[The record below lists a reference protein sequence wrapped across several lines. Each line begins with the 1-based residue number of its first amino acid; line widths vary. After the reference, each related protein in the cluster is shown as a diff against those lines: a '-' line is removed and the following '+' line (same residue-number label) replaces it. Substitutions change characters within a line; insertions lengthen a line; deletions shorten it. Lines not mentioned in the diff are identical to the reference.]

1 MTREE
6 LQAFEDV
13 LAVEVLD
20 DDSLDDRRQ
29 RVLNHVRLLVR
40 QDARNRD
47 KIRRMVAWLRR
58 MKDKI
63 DDALAMADEVLSTE
77 NGETDDEEGNGN
89 DGSR

>member
-47 KIRRMVAWLRR
+47 KSRRMVAWLRR

-77 NGETDDEEGNGN
+77 NGETDDEEGNGH